1 MVLPRPRV
9 IQSVASGHTSKQFRQ
24 AREDGEKKNKVDRSK
39 LFTPPR
45 YLSDVAQEIYRDI
58 VDTADKVELWDD
70 LDITQLGM
78 LAQYVATF
86 QYASVA
92 LSQQGFVLDVVT
104 ATGLPT
110 KKVNPLVYVQSDA
123 RKAINELSSKLG
135 LSSVDRL
142 KLIAPVPEE
151 RQNKFIELLRNA

>member
-1 MVLPRPRV
+1 MLPRPRV
-9 IQSVASGHTSKQFRQ
+9 IQSVASGHTSKQFKQ

-86 QYASVA
+86 QYASIA
-92 LSQQGFVLDVVT
+92 LAQQGFVMDAMT
-104 ATGLPT
+104 ATGIPA
-110 KKVNPLVYVQSDA
+110 KKVNPLVYIQSDA

-151 RQNKFIELLRNA
+151 RQNKFIELLKDA